1 MPEEQTMTRHEWE
14 RERAAELNSKT
25 VADLAGKVAAL
36 EFDLK
41 AVRTDRD
48 ALRTQLPP
56 EGSVILKGAEKD
68 RWEAY
73 SALGKPEDLKAALA
87 DRDTLTADKAKRD
100 RTDSI
105 RNAAEASGYK
115 ASVLERLAPAG
126 VTFTVRDETKDGQTV
141 KVAYAKDGEGAETP
155 LTDFVTKDFADFLPA
170 LTATA
175 TPASPPP
182 PLTPRAPAQEAKG
195 TPPTPNKAT
204 VQEIAAQKAAD
215 PSYQI

>member
-1 MPEEQTMTRHEWE
+1 MSDEPTMTRAAWE

-25 VADLAGKVAAL
+25 VTDLASKVAEL

-41 AVRTDRD
+41 AVRSDRD
-48 ALRTQLPP
+48 TLKTQLPP

-73 SALGKPEDLKAALA
+73 SALGKPDDLKAALA

-105 RNAAEASGYK
+105 KAAAGVTGYK
-115 ASVLERLAPAG
+115 ASVLERLTPDG
-126 VTFTVRDETKDGQTV
+126 VTYTVRDETKDGQTV

-175 TPASPPP
+175 TPASPPS

-195 TPPTPNKAT
+195 TPPTPKTQADIQREK
-204 VQEIAAQKAAD
+204 VAEAAAL
-215 PSYQI
+215 I